1 MCHVYDQ
8 TDHHSI
14 FRFWIHTR
22 TYICFSHTN
31 DDHNVEYMIDNKHAL
46 PYSAIHIYMIINNNT
61 KLIKESSSDLQ
72 AKIRSI
78 IHS

>member
-1 MCHVYDQ
+1 MYMTKPIIILFSVSGYIRVRIYGSQ
-8 TDHHSI
+8 TQMI
-14 FRFWIHTR
+14 
-22 TYICFSHTN
+22 
-31 DDHNVEYMIDNKHAL
+31 HNVEYMIDNKHAL